1 MKGQWKKLLAG
12 ASAFA
17 LTVSLL
23 PSDLTA
29 LAAEMEAGTPYTTEG
44 SYDVTVPHVI
54 VNQVYG
60 GSDDGAASHS
70 FVLYNQT
77 DEDVDLSGWRLAYRS
92 SEDGDDSEQWSY
104 FELTGV
110 IRANGYYLVR
120 CGATSGTDYM
130 VPAGDQEWD
139 IQLHNKGVSVV
150 LLDENAEDL
159 TDAFTGAITGENRPE
174 GYVDLL
180 AVQGNDTED
189 SQIPPAYEGA
199 YEDIQ
204 SKKKAVRRDDFADT
218 DNNVDDASDVNYED
232 PVDAEFGPHGPGE
245 SGEGTTDPGTGDEGG
260 TDTPSQTYWND
271 SFNGEASLQMSRTG
285 DVVLG
290 TANAD
295 GGVAEIVSY
304 NPDNGKAYV
313 VNGQAGVLNV
323 VTVNADG
330 SLTTEE
336 SIQVQNLIDGFT
348 YGDMTS
354 VAVDSVNDHV
364 VIALQAADYAA
375 AGRIAVLDY
384 DGNLLKSYETGVQPD
399 MVTVSSDGKWILT
412 ADEGEPREG
421 YGAGT
426 VDPAGSVT
434 LVNAETDEVKVI
446 GFSGFDSTELAG
458 QGILFNKVD
467 GQILSAAQ
475 DLEPEYI
482 ALSGDNSKAYISL
495 QEANAIATLDIASGE
510 FTSIKSLGFQDL
522 SAEANSPDLVEDG
535 GYAAASYENAVG
547 VRMPDGISTFEVNG
561 TTYLATA
568 NEGDAREWGD
578 FTNEARATLTDSE
591 GNEAEKVR
599 VLDHDVTAGLAD
611 GTNYLFGGRS
621 FSIFNAD
628 TMELV
633 YDSGN
638 DFERLTADYLSWW
651 FNSSNDDIDID
662 SRSTKKG
669 PEPETVTVKQLGD
682 RWYAFVGLE
691 RIGGIMVYDVTDP
704 SGASYVNYINT
715 RDFSGE
721 IAGDVAPEGLAFI
734 SAEDSSQAVRS
745 CWRRVRYP
753 EHWLLIL

>member
-1 MKGQWKKLLAG
+1 MNKHWKKLLAG

-23 PSDLTA
+23 PSDLTVS
-29 LAAEMEAGTPYTTEG
+29 AAETEAGTPYTAEG
-44 SYDVTVPHVI
+44 AYDVTVPHVI

-70 FVLYNQT
+70 FIELYNQT
-77 DEDVDLSGWRLAYRS
+77 AEDVDLSGWRLAYRS

-104 FELTGV
+104 LELTGV

-120 CGATSGTDYM
+120 CGATSGTDYT

-150 LLDENAEDL
+150 LLDESAEDL
-159 TDAFTGAITGENRPE
+159 TDTFTGTVTEENRPE
-174 GYVDLL
+174 GYIDLL

-189 SQIPPAYEGA
+189 SQIPPVYEGA
-199 YEDIQ
+199 YEDLQ

-218 DNNVDDASDVNYED
+218 DNNADDASDVDYED
-232 PVDAEFGPHGPGE
+232 PVDAEIGPHGPEE
-245 SGEGTTDPGTGDEGG
+245 SGDGTTDPGTGGEGSTEPG
-260 TDTPSQTYWND
+260 TGGEDGTETPSQTYWND

-285 DVVLG
+285 DVALG

-304 NPDNGKAYV
+304 NPDNNKAYV

-336 SIQVQNLIDGFT
+336 SIQVQELIGGFT

-354 VAVDSVNDHV
+354 VAVDPVNDHV

-384 DGNLLKSYETGVQPD
+384 DGNLLKSYEAGVQPD

-426 VDPAGSVT
+426 ADPAGSVT
-434 LVNAETDEVKVI
+434 LVNTETDEVKVI
-446 GFSGFDSTELAG
+446 GFEGFDSAALAG

-482 ALSGDNSKAYISL
+482 ALSSDNSKAYVSL
-495 QEANAIATLDIASGE
+495 QEANAIAALDIASGE

-522 SAEANSPDLVEDG
+522 SDEANSADLVEDG
-535 GYAAASYENAVG
+535 GYTVASYENALG

-578 FTNEARATLTDSE
+578 FINEAEVSLTDTD
-591 GNEAEKVR
+591 GNEAEDVR
-599 VLDHDVTAGLAD
+599 VLDPEVTAGLTE
-611 GTNYLFGGRS
+611 GTNYLFGSRS

-638 DFERLTADYLSWW
+638 DFEKLTAAY
-651 FNSSNDDIDID
+651 
-662 SRSTKKG
+662 
-669 PEPETVTVKQLGD
+669 
-682 RWYAFVGLE
+682 
-691 RIGGIMVYDVTDP
+691 
-704 SGASYVNYINT
+704 
-715 RDFSGE
+715 
-721 IAGDVAPEGLAFI
+721 
-734 SAEDSSQAVRS
+734 
-745 CWRRVRYP
+745 
-753 EHWLLIL
+753 